1 MKRMRQGKK
10 QVTKPV
16 SKCLIPVIAVPG
28 VEGSVQG
35 SGIRDHILFKLH
47 TAGYLTLRRGLKNL
61 VGASPF
67 MVDFIKS
74 NANCSIPGLGRSPGK
89 GNGNPLQYSYLGNPM
104 DRGAWQTTVHRGYK
118 RIGHDLET
126 KKQQYVNIQLIHFAI
141 IQQKLRQH

>member
-10 QVTKPV
+10 QGTKPV

-28 VEGSVQG
+28 VEGSVQR

-67 MVDFIKS
+67 MVD
-74 NANCSIPGLGRSPGK
+74 CSLKAMQIAHSLYWEDPLEKEMAPHSSILTWEIPWTEEPGR
-89 GNGNPLQYSYLGNPM
+89 LQSIGVTKEL
-104 DRGAWQTTVHRGYK
+104 DTTW
-118 RIGHDLET
+118 
-126 KKQQYVNIQLIHFAI
+126 
-141 IQQKLRQH
+141 KLKNNSM